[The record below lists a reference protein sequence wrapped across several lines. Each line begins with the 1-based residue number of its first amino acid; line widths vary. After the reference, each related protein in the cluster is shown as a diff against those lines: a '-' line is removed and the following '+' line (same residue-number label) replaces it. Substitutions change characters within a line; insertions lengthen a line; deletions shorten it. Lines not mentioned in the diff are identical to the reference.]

1 MDNGQRD
8 KAQQAAPAL
17 PTRQLDQD
25 VRAADQDE
33 TMARMA
39 PEDLPDRVDGKARAE
54 ASFGIAHDD
63 AGIRADQAPGA
74 REPFRKRRHAGR
86 GLQGILRRDQPPEAV
101 EPKAREREPA
111 DREMGRMGRVEGAA
125 VKPDAERQGRT

>member
-17 PTRQLDQD
+17 PSGQLNQN
-25 VRAADQDE
+25 VGAGDQDE
-33 TMARMA
+33 PVARMA
-39 PEDLPDRVDGKARAE
+39 PKDFPNRVDAIARAE
-54 ASFGIAHDD
+54 TRFGVADHD
-63 AGIRADQAPGA
+63 AGILADQTPRA
-74 REPFRKRRHAGR
+74 REPVGERRHVGF
-86 GLQGILRRDQPPEAV
+86 GLQGILRRDKPPNAI
-101 EPKAREREPA
+101 EPKAREREAA